1 MCVRCVQIDEAIAA
15 YQELSRWVAD
25 RPTVREMEKLI
36 QKYRL
41 DRRMLHPPTNELNLP
56 ANANK
61 PRDYTGK
68 SKQID
73 LELQAE
79 AEKALWTARTMAPE
93 LKSGGFE
100 EGWPLTQGC

>member
-1 MCVRCVQIDEAIAA
+1 VGCRQ
-15 YQELSRWVAD
+15 AD
-25 RPTVREMEKLI
+25 RARNGKAYPEVPPGSKDASPTDKRTKSSRKRK
-36 QKYRL
+36 Q
-41 DRRMLHPPTNELNLP
+41 T
-56 ANANK
+56 
-61 PRDYTGK
+61 RDYTGK